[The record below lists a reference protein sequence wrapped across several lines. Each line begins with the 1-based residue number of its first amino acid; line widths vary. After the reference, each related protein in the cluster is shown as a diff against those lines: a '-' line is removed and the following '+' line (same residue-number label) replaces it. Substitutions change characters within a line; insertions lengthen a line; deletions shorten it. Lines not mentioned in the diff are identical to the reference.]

1 MHGLHFSRAPI
12 IEAIINLEVALPESA
27 HDPVRSLGS
36 LVSPEYPEAKDVVE
50 MTAEM
55 RPGQEPQG
63 SFKSATIG
71 VMYRSTAV
79 PQLFQSRINGF
90 SFHRLAPYESWEPF
104 RDEAKRLWNLYR
116 SATGVHPVKQYAVR
130 YINRLEI
137 PAGQELSK
145 FFQTYP
151 EVAKGLPQTLSGY
164 LMRLE
169 MPLNDS
175 PGGALVLQENLVPS
189 DKQGMVG
196 VLLDI
201 EFRYPVKQ
209 GTSDEDLW
217 SLIESVREV
226 KNRTFVDCLT
236 SRMQEMIL

>member
-1 MHGLHFSRAPI
+1 
-12 IEAIINLEVALPESA
+12 
-27 HDPVRSLGS
+27 
-36 LVSPEYPEAKDVVE
+36 
-50 MTAEM
+50 
-55 RPGQEPQG
+55 
-63 SFKSATIG
+63 
-71 VMYRSTAV
+71 
-79 PQLFQSRINGF
+79 
-90 SFHRLAPYESWEPF
+90 
-104 RDEAKRLWNLYR
+104 
-116 SATGVHPVKQYAVR
+116 VR